1 MVKQEVEVVNALGIH
16 ARPSS
21 LIVKTAQKFRSSIS
35 LVKSGAKADAKSIM
49 SLMMLSATCG
59 SRVTIQ
65 ASGED
70 EKEALSTLVSLFE
83 HHFYENEKGEAIS
96 EGALHPK
103 DTEKDE

>member
-21 LIVKTAQKFRSSIS
+21 LIVKTAQKYRSSIF

-59 SRVTIQ
+59 SKVMIEAT
-65 ASGED
+65 GED
-70 EKEALSTLVSLFE
+70 EKEALDELVTLFKYN
-83 HHFYENEKGEAIS
+83 FYENDLGEVIS
-96 EGALHPK
+96 GKEVNQK
-103 DTEKDE
+103 ESEKDE